1 MVRVMIVCDT
11 PADLIKAYKCVNGLK
26 TIAVVKVKNNLDKPI
41 HNVNMNLTF
50 LGKIV
55 AECQMRSGKKPCF
68 YHSNH
73 FLYEIARADNPTQV
87 Q

>member
-1 MVRVMIVCDT
+1 
-11 PADLIKAYKCVNGLK
+11 
-26 TIAVVKVKNNLDKPI
+26 
-41 HNVNMNLTF
+41 MNLTF

-73 FLYEIARADNPTQV
+73 FLYEIARADSPTQV